1 MRRGYIACPH
11 GRCRPQPI
19 RLYDVAR
26 LPMSDPVTI
35 PDSARDPSATPAP
48 TVAVNTP
55 RTEDEI
61 EQEREARIDRIVR
74 TAGDDDHSDEQV
86 ASQIEEIPAADA
98 ARVLTD
104 LAPALAAD
112 VAEALDP
119 KTAAAMLAR
128 MDPFVAAAV
137 FTKMEAPEAAAVL
150 DTMNP
155 DDRVDILAHLAKDK
169 HEAIVAEMEASH
181 AADVRALEK
190 YPPDTAGG
198 VMTTEVTALY
208 EHITVENAIQLL
220 RRLHEELEQMFYVYV
235 INRRGQ
241 LVGVLS
247 MRDLI
252 LAKPTTHLSDIM
264 IKGVRSVPATMDQ
277 EDVARLMQKYG
288 YLAIP
293 VVDAENRLL
302 GLITI
307 DDVIDII
314 QQEASED
321 VQRMFGAGAEERLTS
336 PWHFSFKKRI
346 GWLEV
351 NLATAF
357 LAAGVV
363 GIFAKTI
370 EALPILAAYQTIVSG
385 MGGNA
390 GAQAM
395 AVSIRG
401 IARGEVDRSLIKK
414 ILWREF
420 LVGVFSGVVIGV
432 TTGMIAT
439 FFNYTH
445 HGVLL
450 GFVIFVA
457 LLGNHI
463 NACMT
468 GVAIPFVMK
477 WLGFDPAQ
485 SATIFATTFTDCGG
499 FFLCLGLAKML
510 MPYLKA

>member
-1 MRRGYIACPH
+1 
-11 GRCRPQPI
+11 
-19 RLYDVAR
+19 
-26 LPMSDPVTI
+26 MSDPSTTSD
-35 PDSARDPSATPAP
+35 PQRDRGATTTAP
-48 TVAVNTP
+48 TASAVVAP

-74 TAGDDDHSDEQV
+74 TAGDRDHSDEHV
-86 ASQIEEIPAADA
+86 ASQIEETPAADA

-128 MDPFVAAAV
+128 MDPFLAAAV
-137 FTKMEAPEAAAVL
+137 FTQMEAPEAAAVL

-155 DDRVDILAHLAKDK
+155 DDRVDILEHLRPDK

-208 EHITVENAIQLL
+208 EHITVENAVQLL

-252 LAKPTTHLSDIM
+252 LAKPNTPLSQIM

-277 EDVARLMQKYG
+277 EEVARLMQKYG
-288 YLAIP
+288 YLAVP
-293 VVDAENRLL
+293 VVDQDGRLL
-302 GLITI
+302 GLITL

-314 QQEASED
+314 QQEATED

-346 GWLEV
+346 WWLE
-351 NLATAF
+351 
-357 LAAGVV
+357 
-363 GIFAKTI
+363 
-370 EALPILAAYQTIVSG
+370 
-385 MGGNA
+385 
-390 GAQAM
+390 
-395 AVSIRG
+395 
-401 IARGEVDRSLIKK
+401 
-414 ILWREF
+414 
-420 LVGVFSGVVIGV
+420 
-432 TTGMIAT
+432 
-439 FFNYTH
+439 
-445 HGVLL
+445 
-450 GFVIFVA
+450 
-457 LLGNHI
+457 
-463 NACMT
+463 
-468 GVAIPFVMK
+468 
-477 WLGFDPAQ
+477 
-485 SATIFATTFTDCGG
+485 
-499 FFLCLGLAKML
+499 
-510 MPYLKA
+510 